1 MDCADLFDGVGAKPD
16 CLSCKQSAFA
26 FANSPPGRTAG
37 QYTLVIEI
45 EAGDYGRGPTR
56 KSGIAQGY
64 RVVSHPIFPFSPRV
78 DDPVFRRKGIDRR
91 PSRRKTCPSV
101 SRFSPRLSSHQGA
114 AIRPPSN
121 IIQAPACSISR
132 QGKLTTCRSRREAGS
147 HLPTR
152 AKGSSEA
159 SVRLPPCGAN
169 ILGSY
174 SSPAMNLRAN
184 GYSLARQIPR
194 SCLRRSKPPLRAS
207 I

>member
-1 MDCADLFDGVGAKPD
+1 MDCADLFDGVWAKPD

-26 FANSPPGRTAG
+26 VANSPPGRTAG
-37 QYTLVIEI
+37 QYSLVIEI
-45 EAGDYGRGPTR
+45 KADDYGRGPTG

-91 PSRRKTCPSV
+91 ASRRKTCPSV
-101 SRFSPRLSSHQGA
+101 SRFSPRLSSHLGA

-121 IIQAPACSISR
+121 IIQASACSISR

-152 AKGSSEA
+152 TKDGSEA
-159 SVRLPPCGAN
+159 SVRLPPCRAN
-169 ILGSY
+169 TLGSC
-174 SSPAMNLRAN
+174 NFRLRN
-184 GYSLARQIPR
+184 
-194 SCLRRSKPPLRAS
+194 SKPLDIFVAGQVRQ
-207 I
+207 